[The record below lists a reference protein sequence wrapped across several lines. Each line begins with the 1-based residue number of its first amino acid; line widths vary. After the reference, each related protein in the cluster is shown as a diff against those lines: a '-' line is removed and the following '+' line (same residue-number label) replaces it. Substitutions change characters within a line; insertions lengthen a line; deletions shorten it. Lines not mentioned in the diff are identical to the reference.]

1 MGQTPRVFSR
11 EFKGGVVQ
19 RILAG
24 ESPSAL
30 SRELAIRRKLLYEWR
45 DQYRRGGADLLRTP
59 GRPAHGAVTGSS
71 VRAGR
76 SQAAPQESK
85 LAELERKVGRQ
96 QVVIDFLEGA
106 LRRVEG
112 ESVKT
117 NSSGASGCI
126 HTSAK

>member
-11 EFKGGVVQ
+11 EFKGSIVQ
-19 RILAG
+19 RMLAG

-30 SRELAIRRKLLYEWR
+30 SRELTIRRKLLYEWR

-59 GRPAHGAVTGSS
+59 GRPAHGAVTGLS
-71 VRAGR
+71 VRA
-76 SQAAPQESK
+76 SSTQPLPPESK

-96 QVVIDFLEGA
+96 QVVIDFLQGA

-112 ESVKT
+112 ESAKT
-117 NSSGASGCI
+117 NWSGASGCI